1 MVAGLI
7 GVAKLEFRALE
18 IGVLNLEIYKSV
30 LTCEIS
36 VLRGI
41 PRVLSSTF
49 STVLTRCLFVT
60 G

>member
-1 MVAGLI
+1 M
-7 GVAKLEFRALE
+7 AKLESRALE

-36 VLRGI
+36 ALRGI

-49 STVLTRCLFVT
+49 STVLTRYLFVT